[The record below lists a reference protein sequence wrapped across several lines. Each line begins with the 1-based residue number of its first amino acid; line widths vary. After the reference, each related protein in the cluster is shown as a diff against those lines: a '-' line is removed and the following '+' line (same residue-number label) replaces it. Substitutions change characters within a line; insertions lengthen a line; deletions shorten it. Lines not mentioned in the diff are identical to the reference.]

1 MDRTNWKY
9 GKKDVNYLVVS
20 VAWQGVS
27 IPIVWQCLDNKG
39 GSCNTQQRID
49 LMERVLDII
58 PANQIDQLLGD
69 REFIGKLWLNWLK
82 YKKIVARIRVKN
94 NTKIIDKYG
103 KKVRVSYF
111 FRHVEFHQRET
122 WCSRRTIGGVALYV
136 AATRSVKELVVVV
149 STEKPKSIITDYRKR
164 WCIETLF
171 GCLKSRGFDIE
182 STHMTIPERM
192 DKLMAILAL
201 AFLWCISVGYLHF
214 GSAAELPLNK
224 NYRPEKSLF
233 RLGLDL
239 LRRILKNCFI
249 REELPD
255 FTRVLAV
262 LSRT

>member
-58 PANQIDQLLGD
+58 PANKIDQLLGD

-103 KKVRVSYF
+103 KKVRVSYQW
-111 FRHVEFHQRET
+111 H
-122 WCSRRTIGGVALYV
+122 
-136 AATRSVKELVVVV
+136 
-149 STEKPKSIITDYRKR
+149 
-164 WCIETLF
+164 
-171 GCLKSRGFDIE
+171 
-182 STHMTIPERM
+182 
-192 DKLMAILAL
+192 
-201 AFLWCISVGYLHF
+201 
-214 GSAAELPLNK
+214 
-224 NYRPEKSLF
+224 
-233 RLGLDL
+233 
-239 LRRILKNCFI
+239 
-249 REELPD
+249 
-255 FTRVLAV
+255 
-262 LSRT
+262 